1 MQHCF
6 TPLEPINIEI
16 AAAGIRG
23 ALMQE
28 AVSPFPPTEIA
39 TKLVLSMG
47 IGLLVGFEREWSHKD
62 LGVRTFTT
70 VTLPSDKGN

>member
-1 MQHCF
+1 
-6 TPLEPINIEI
+6 
-16 AAAGIRG
+16 
-23 ALMQE
+23 MQE